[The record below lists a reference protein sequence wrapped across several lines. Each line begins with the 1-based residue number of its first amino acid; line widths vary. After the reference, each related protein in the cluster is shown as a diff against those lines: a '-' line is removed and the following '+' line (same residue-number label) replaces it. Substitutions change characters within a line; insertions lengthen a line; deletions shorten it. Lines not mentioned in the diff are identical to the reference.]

1 MTRRGRVVATLVLF
15 ALALGAGLAG
25 WSSEHVTGWTFLA
38 MVVALA
44 GLWVAAPL
52 IDGEHPGD
60 DDVEVRRIT
69 LDEACA
75 RTDAARTHVRVTVT
89 REGRTVVLHEP
100 RR

>member
-1 MTRRGRVVATLVLF
+1 VTRHGRIVATLVLF
-15 ALALGAGLAG
+15 ALSVGAGLAG
-25 WSSEHVTGWTFLA
+25 WDTPHVTGWTFLA
-38 MVVALA
+38 LVVALA

-52 IDGEHPGD
+52 IDGEHP

-75 RTDAARTHVRVTVT
+75 RTDAARTHVRVSVT
-89 REGRTVVLHEP
+89 RDGRTIVLHEP